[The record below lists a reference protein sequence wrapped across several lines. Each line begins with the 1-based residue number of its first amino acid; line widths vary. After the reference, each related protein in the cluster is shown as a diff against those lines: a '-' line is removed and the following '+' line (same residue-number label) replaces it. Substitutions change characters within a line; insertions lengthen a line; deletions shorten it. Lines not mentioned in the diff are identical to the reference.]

1 MTLPGVQLFHE
12 GQIEGRKIHLPV
24 CLGRRPTEPV
34 DSDWADFY
42 ARVLAAGRA
51 AVFREGEWR
60 LCEISGWPG
69 NAGYRGLVAWS
80 WSRGN
85 DRCLVVLNLS
95 AARAQG
101 RVRVPWSD
109 LGGRCWRLEEVLTS
123 ETYRRDGEELVASGL
138 YVELAGFGFHW
149 FKVE

>member
-1 MTLPGVQLFHE
+1 MTLPGVQLFHD

-34 DSDWADFY
+34 NIDCADFY

-51 AVFREGEWR
+51 AIFREGEWR
-60 LCEISGWPG
+60 LCEVSGWPG
-69 NAGYRGLVAWS
+69 DAGYRGLVAWS
-80 WSRGN
+80 WSLGN
-85 DRCLVVLNLS
+85 ERCLVVVNLS
-95 AARAQG
+95 AARVQG
-101 RVRVPWSD
+101 RVRVPWLD

-138 YVELAGFGFHW
+138 HVELAGFGFHW